1 MLAKRC
7 SCHERGDAAQLLRRR
22 YVAQPDRWRWLHTA
36 HGVRAINYLA
46 RNRGG
51 EYFNTL
57 RARTNPQA
65 TLDGGIC
72 HSSHDISRWLA
83 HLFSHLP
90 HTIST
95 AGLLQRLRRLTFI
108 IVSHRW
114 HCIGISTFICTTCQR
129 AIVSSCHIS
138 SPKLSLM
145 VIHCRLFLL
154 ICQGVCWVI
163 DRMRSRY
170 RDIYLRHI
178 TLTQFLVIHP
188 LPQKDPAHKVNTK
201 THLPIEYKQRSVRFW
216 QGQEYSHRTV
226 VKPKVA
232 FCRKIPHSS
241 LSAHGI
247 MAIR

>member
-1 MLAKRC
+1 MATPLLAP
-7 SCHERGDAAQLLRRR
+7 A
-22 YVAQPDRWRWLHTA
+22 
-36 HGVRAINYLA
+36 
-46 RNRGG
+46 
-51 EYFNTL
+51 
-57 RARTNPQA
+57 
-65 TLDGGIC
+65 
-72 HSSHDISRWLA
+72 
-83 HLFSHLP
+83 P
-90 HTIST
+90 HTN
-95 AGLLQRLRRLTFI
+95 LRCWL
-108 IVSHRW
+108 VA
-114 HCIGISTFICTTCQR
+114 
-129 AIVSSCHIS
+129 AIVAIGLHHRVALVALYRYFHHYLYCRSRVVVSCS

-145 VIHCRLFLL
+145 VIHCRLFLR

-178 TLTQFLVIHP
+178 TLTQFLIIHP
-188 LPQKDPAHKVNTK
+188 LPQKDPAREVNTK